1 MVTAAGLL
9 AVALVTWVVTIDRM
23 RGMDAGPGTD
33 LGGMT
38 WFVGVWVTMMAAM
51 MLPSAAPMVLV
62 VHRVTLER
70 TRHRFGAVT
79 APWIF
84 VAGYLTAW
92 TAYGVVAFG
101 AFRAVKSSG
110 MGFLAWDRSGP
121 LAAGIVV
128 AAAGVY
134 QLTPVK
140 RACLRHCRTPLHFVM
155 HRWRRGASGAFAMG
169 VEHGGWCLGCCAGL
183 MLALFAVGV
192 MSVTWMAV
200 VAALVFAEKVLPSG
214 ARLSGV
220 IAVILVA
227 FGVWIALS
235 PSSVPG
241 LTEPGLAMA
250 SNPHGMAMPSNP
262 HGMAMPSNPHGMAM
276 PSHRSGMG
284 MPLTKTNMAA
294 GRSDGTD
301 RGTAGS
307 AATAN
312 RSAPTQR

>member
-9 AVALVTWVVTIDRM
+9 ALALVTWIVTIDRM

-70 TRHRFGAVT
+70 TRHGLGTLA

-92 TAYGVVAFG
+92 TAYGVIAFG
-101 AFRAVKSSG
+101 AFRAAKSAD

-121 LAAGIVV
+121 LAAGIAVG
-128 AAAGVY
+128 AAGVY
-134 QLTPVK
+134 QLTPLK

-155 HRWRRGASGAFAMG
+155 HRWRRGAPGAFAMG

-183 MLALFAVGV
+183 MLVLLVVGV

-214 ARLSGV
+214 GRLSGV

-241 LTEPGLAMA
+241 LTRPGMVMA
-250 SNPHGMAMPSNP
+250 SNPRGAKMPSSPRGMAMPSKQR
-262 HGMAMPSNPHGMAM
+262 GMAEPSL
-276 PSHRSGMG
+276 RSGTG
-284 MPLTKTNMAA
+284 MPLARTNTAA
-294 GRSDGTD
+294 GRTDGTD
-301 RGTAGS
+301 RGTSGS
-307 AATAN
+307 AAKAN
-312 RSAPTQR
+312 RSAATPR